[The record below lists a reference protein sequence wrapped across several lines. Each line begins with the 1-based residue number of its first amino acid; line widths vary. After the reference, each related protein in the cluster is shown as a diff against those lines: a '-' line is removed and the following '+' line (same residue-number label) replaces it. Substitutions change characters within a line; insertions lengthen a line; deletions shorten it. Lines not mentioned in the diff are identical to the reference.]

1 MKKVLIVED
10 EPSLRRALLD
20 KLSRLNDVI
29 ILEASDGES
38 GLALALSDHPQVI
51 VLDVIMP
58 KMDGLTM
65 LKKLREDS
73 WGKYVSVIVLT
84 NVSPNDEQVMNQI
97 SASEP
102 SYYFVKANKSIEEVS
117 QIVQELLAKQK

>member
-10 EPSLRRALLD
+10 EPSLRQALVD
-20 KLSRLNDVI
+20 KIHRLSDIVV
-29 ILEASDGES
+29 LEASDGEV
-38 GLALALSDHPQVI
+38 GLMSALNERPQVI

-73 WGKYVSVIVLT
+73 WGKQVSVIVLT
-84 NVSPNDEQVMNQI
+84 NVSPNDEQVMSQV
-97 SASEP
+97 SVAEP

-117 QIVQELLAKQK
+117 RVVQELLAKQK